1 VIPAELKIIP
11 LRRNSKLPVGQWRTD
26 IYCEFDFTGNRAV
39 VIGDNYCVLDVE
51 GIGKKVSGVSHIN
64 ALQVAH
70 GNLPATLS
78 WSTPSG
84 GVAMMFRSAPGVGH
98 VSLAHTFGLEL
109 RTGAHYH
116 LIPDSV
122 VDGKKYEWIDDSE
135 AAEIPDWLIDFFSSH
150 AQTKPEILPSDKK
163 ASHEVNNTISYYLSA
178 LQALNSTCEY
188 AQWVKI
194 GMAAKSAG
202 ISLEQWTAWSQSA
215 ENACVDETE
224 YAKKWDSFQG
234 QGVGAGT
241 LVDLAKAA
249 GWKPER
255 EEILL
260 PPPVR
265 IRETLMTNPDMQIKE
280 LRRPLG
286 LLLELTN
293 HFEDV
298 SNQPQFSLGAAL
310 FVLTAIVQRAY
321 KFNDAPQNGYHVL
334 IGESGARKSTV
345 MSAARLI
352 VSRVAASS
360 LMNDPRS
367 VANFKKQLSEE
378 PNRALSIDEIG
389 HELIKQV
396 YTRYSMPQYQ
406 EKVKLLLELHG
417 CPDIILGH
425 GTADKET
432 KTGLIYD
439 PRVSIIATATR
450 SDLEQLCS
458 QREFVDGGLFSRMA
472 CWQGLE
478 VPSSRF
484 VFGQSAPT
492 CPTSVID
499 SLKALRSAFVVA
511 GARWEPKP
519 FGVCSSAAAFWGD
532 VSETELP
539 ALRESH
545 QRARSAIDRHFHQG
559 IQFAYL
565 HALGRGLDAVGL
577 VDAVWGMDVSLEVLR
592 QSLEVF
598 KLHSKDAVGVGVE
611 HAIEHLRHRGPSR
624 WRDVH
629 QTKMHIRRLSSSE
642 RSLVKKLLLEEG
654 TVFVDKHG
662 FLTLR

>member
-39 VIGDNYCVLDVE
+39 VIGDDYCVLDVE
-51 GIGKKVSGVSHIN
+51 GISKKVSGVSHIN

-84 GVAMMFRSAPGVGH
+84 GVAMMFRIAPGVRH

-122 VDGKKYEWIDDSE
+122 VDGKKYEWIDDSD
-135 AAEIPDWLIDFFSSH
+135 AAEIPDWVIDFFSSH
-150 AQTKPEILPSDKK
+150 AQTKSEILPIDKK
-163 ASHEVNNTISYYLSA
+163 ASHAVNNSSNYYLSA
-178 LQALNSTCEY
+178 LQALNSACGY

-265 IRETLMTNPDMQIKE
+265 IRETLLTNPDMQIKE

-310 FVLTAIVQRAY
+310 FVMTAIVQRAY

-334 IGESGARKSTV
+334 IGESGAR
-345 MSAARLI
+345 
-352 VSRVAASS
+352 
-360 LMNDPRS
+360 N
-367 VANFKKQLSEE
+367 
-378 PNRALSIDEIG
+378 
-389 HELIKQV
+389 
-396 YTRYSMPQYQ
+396 Y
-406 EKVKLLLELHG
+406 
-417 CPDIILGH
+417 
-425 GTADKET
+425 
-432 KTGLIYD
+432 
-439 PRVSIIATATR
+439 
-450 SDLEQLCS
+450 
-458 QREFVDGGLFSRMA
+458 
-472 CWQGLE
+472 
-478 VPSSRF
+478 
-484 VFGQSAPT
+484 
-492 CPTSVID
+492 
-499 SLKALRSAFVVA
+499 
-511 GARWEPKP
+511 
-519 FGVCSSAAAFWGD
+519 
-532 VSETELP
+532 
-539 ALRESH
+539 
-545 QRARSAIDRHFHQG
+545 
-559 IQFAYL
+559 
-565 HALGRGLDAVGL
+565 
-577 VDAVWGMDVSLEVLR
+577 
-592 QSLEVF
+592 
-598 KLHSKDAVGVGVE
+598 
-611 HAIEHLRHRGPSR
+611 
-624 WRDVH
+624 
-629 QTKMHIRRLSSSE
+629 
-642 RSLVKKLLLEEG
+642 
-654 TVFVDKHG
+654 
-662 FLTLR
+662 